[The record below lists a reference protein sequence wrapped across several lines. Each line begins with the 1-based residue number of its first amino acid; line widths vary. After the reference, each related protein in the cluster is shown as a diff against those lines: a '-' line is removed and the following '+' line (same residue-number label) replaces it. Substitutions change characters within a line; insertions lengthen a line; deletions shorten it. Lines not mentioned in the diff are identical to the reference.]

1 VLQRRMSGAPRKRQL
16 ATEERRVVKGEQ
28 ATSITRQQW
37 LGVILTPLAAAVVL
51 NCLSKSLWRVGFER
65 RLRVK
70 LPIQYQRLQCRYED
84 EQDDRPDKHATY
96 NHGSERPLDLAPYT
110 GRNGCRKQADAGRE
124 RGH

>member
-1 VLQRRMSGAPRKRQL
+1 M
-16 ATEERRVVKGEQ
+16 
-28 ATSITRQQW
+28 
-37 LGVILTPLAAAVVL
+37 ILTPLAAAVVL
-51 NCLSKSLWRVGFER
+51 SCLSKSLWRAGFDR

-110 GRNGCRKQADAGRE
+110 GRNGCRSKPMQAESAVISMGRIRCE
-124 RGH
+124 AARNIASVVPMPVALTSL